1 RREPGLVERAVALR
15 AHVADAD
22 RLSAGERALLA
33 EWLDRI
39 AAAR

>member
-1 RREPGLVERAVALR
+1 
-15 AHVADAD
+15 VADAD
-22 RLSAGERALLA
+22 RLSAGERSLLA